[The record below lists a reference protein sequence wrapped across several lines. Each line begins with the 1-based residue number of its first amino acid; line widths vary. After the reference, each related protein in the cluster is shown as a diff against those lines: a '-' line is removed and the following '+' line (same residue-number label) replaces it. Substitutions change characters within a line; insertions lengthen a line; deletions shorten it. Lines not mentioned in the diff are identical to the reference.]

1 MLHPDLF
8 TFTDL
13 QADGDKLKTTIS
25 LNVEHPIFKG
35 HFPGQPVLPGVCMMQ
50 MVKEVTE
57 AYHEK
62 KLRLQKAR
70 ELKFLSFIDPVEH
83 AVIQME
89 LSIKITDDGI
99 KVDAKLLNDATVFF
113 KFNGLF
119 MQINPA
125 L

>member
-25 LNVEHPIFKG
+25 LNASHPIFKG

-50 MVKEVTE
+50 MVKEITE
-57 AYHEK
+57 VHLDK

-83 AVIQME
+83 ASIQLE
-89 LSIKITDDGI
+89 LSMKTIDESI

-113 KFNGLF
+113 KFSGSFVQLNSSL
-119 MQINPA
+119 
-125 L
+125 